1 MFIYRILSVALY
13 PFIELYLFWRAYKNK
28 EDKKRLKERFGISK
42 IQRPEGGLIWI
53 HAVSVG
59 ESNSAF
65 ILVEELLEKF
75 PRAKILFTTTTLTS
89 AEVVAQ
95 KIIQFQGRVIHQF
108 LPIDSYFCVKNFFD
122 HWTPDMV
129 VFVESEIWPNMIYEA
144 KERNNP
150 LFLVNARL
158 SKDSISKWNL
168 VKFLGVKVFDK
179 FDVIYAQSLDDQ
191 ARLQK
196 LTKNKVEHFGN
207 LKAQAKNLEFDKNEL
222 EKLKLK
228 TIDRP
233 LFVAVST
240 HKGEEEI
247 IIETHKNL
255 KNDFPNLLTII
266 VPRHPNRSSE
276 IQQLFVGLQYAVRSK
291 KDHISAATE
300 IYLADSLGELGIF
313 YSLANFAFIGG
324 SLVEVGGHNPFEAM
338 KLNCA
343 VISGDKVFN
352 FKEAYADLEKQ
363 NCCVIVKSKEQLL
376 EQVKNFLQ
384 NKKLPQELS
393 DKARGAII
401 VSDNIA
407 EKIVENIKSK
417 IG

>member
-1 MFIYRILSVALY
+1 M
-13 PFIELYLFWRAYKNK
+13 
-28 EDKKRLKERFGISK
+28 
-42 IQRPEGGLIWI
+42 
-53 HAVSVG
+53 
-59 ESNSAF
+59 
-65 ILVEELLEKF
+65 
-75 PRAKILFTTTTLTS
+75 
-89 AEVVAQ
+89 
-95 KIIQFQGRVIHQF
+95 
-108 LPIDSYFCVKNFFD
+108 
-122 HWTPDMV
+122 
-129 VFVESEIWPNMIYEA
+129 
-144 KERNNP
+144 
-150 LFLVNARL
+150 
-158 SKDSISKWNL
+158 
-168 VKFLGVKVFDK
+168 
-179 FDVIYAQSLDDQ
+179 
-191 ARLQK
+191 
-196 LTKNKVEHFGN
+196 
-207 LKAQAKNLEFDKNEL
+207 KAQAKNLEFDKNEL